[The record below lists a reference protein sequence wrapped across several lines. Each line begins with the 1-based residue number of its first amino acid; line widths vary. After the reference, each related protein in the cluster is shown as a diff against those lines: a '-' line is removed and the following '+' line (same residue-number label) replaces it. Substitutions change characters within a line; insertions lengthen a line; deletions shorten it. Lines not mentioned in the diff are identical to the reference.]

1 MTIYKPSNPDRKQEK
16 KLVYGPEIVIDDK
29 LALARSADGAEVLF
43 GAAHRRPLTN
53 TEVLRRRRALRCIF
67 AFCAVALVVVM
78 VLAAVLFVHRYF
90 VNRPL
95 LEKCQIQFRDEY
107 PIDYEMPGP
116 GGVSSAQQAP
126 PSAPRTGTF
135 EELVEVDQAGGAY
148 ERLGVPP
155 VLDFRRSTVVHDF
168 EKNLTAIVDL
178 DHGRCFIL
186 PLNRDAVK
194 PPKSFIDLLEKF
206 KSGYYLP
213 NAQVMREGYKVLTP
227 PLMDLAPLGPYINA
241 DCQFFDTYRLIKDDE
256 PIVKSKKKRSVRSL
270 SCSMAGEGYCLGWT
284 PGDSMTCISLTDCAA
299 GSF

>member
-1 MTIYKPSNPDRKQEK
+1 M
-16 KLVYGPEIVIDDK
+16 
-29 LALARSADGAEVLF
+29 
-43 GAAHRRPLTN
+43 
-53 TEVLRRRRALRCIF
+53 
-67 AFCAVALVVVM
+67 
-78 VLAAVLFVHRYF
+78 
-90 VNRPL
+90 
-95 LEKCQIQFRDEY
+95 EKCQIQYRDEF
-107 PIDYEMPGP
+107 PIDYELPGP

-126 PSAPRTGTF
+126 LPGNHRTGTF
-135 EELVEVDQAGGAY
+135 EESVEVDQAGGAY
-148 ERLGVPP
+148 ERLGVTP

-213 NAQVMREGYKVLTP
+213 NAQVMREGYKVVTP
-227 PLMDLAPLGPYINA
+227 PLMDLSPLGQYINA

-270 SCSMAGEGYCLGWT
+270 TCTMAGEGYCLGWT
-284 PGDSMTCISLTDCAA
+284 PGDSMTCISLNDCA
-299 GSF
+299 